1 MSDLPQDLMPAIAQ
15 ALAGLDI
22 GQPFKLKATTGPILF
37 VVVPGA
43 AGDHALA
50 KNLQRKITAI
60 AEPVLRDLR
69 DRTVG
74 HDDFSLKVWSYDQ
87 HGDLLVE
94 VEVFY
99 PYPP

>member
-1 MSDLPQDLMPAIAQ
+1 MTAIAQ

-50 KNLQRKITAI
+50 KDLQQKVTAI
-60 AEPVLRDLR
+60 AEPVLRERAFGR
-69 DRTVG
+69 DG
-74 HDDFSLKVWSYDQ
+74 FSLKVWSYDQ
-87 HGDLLVE
+87 HGDLLSE
-94 VEVFY
+94 IEVFY